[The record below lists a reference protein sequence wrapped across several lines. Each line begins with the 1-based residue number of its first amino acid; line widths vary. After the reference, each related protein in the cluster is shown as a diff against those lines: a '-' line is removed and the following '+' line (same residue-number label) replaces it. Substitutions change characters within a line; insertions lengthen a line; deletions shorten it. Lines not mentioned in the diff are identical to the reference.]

1 VVGNQQQELIIMFK
15 SFGNLYSTKTL
26 IRAGLAALSIA
37 TIGSVAD
44 AANAR
49 GLRYGQ
55 HQGPYDNTGHGPQQ
69 SGLEGGG
76 GS

>member
-1 VVGNQQQELIIMFK
+1 MYK
-15 SFGNLYSTKTL
+15 SFGHLYSSKAL
-26 IRAGLAALSIA
+26 IRAALAALSIA

-55 HQGPYDNTGHGPQQ
+55 HQGPYDNTGNGPQQ